1 MINIIFIVF
10 AFYAILSKKVSLS
23 KVFEIRRP
31 KTYYLGII
39 TIVSVIIAEILG
51 RSFDP
56 LSTFLYMGT
65 ISIPIIAILIFK
77 ERKTESPVAVEPT
90 KWRKTENII
99 SWVILGGLTAFF
111 VSLYIYDLISQ
122 IGK

>member
-10 AFYAILSKKVSLS
+10 GFYAILTKRISLS
-23 KVFEIRRP
+23 KVSEIRRP

-39 TIVSVIIAEILG
+39 TIFSIIIAEILG

-56 LSTFLYMGT
+56 LSTFLYMGA

-77 ERKTESPVAVEPT
+77 EKKTESLTALEPT

-99 SWVILGGLTAFF
+99 SWIILGGFALFF
-111 VSLYIYDLISQ
+111 VSLYIYDLISE